1 MEEYLIGI
9 GASLWLLQKSIL
21 ENNMETRGDSIIGT
35 ENAKILY
42 GVKRMMLSLSLYLV
56 VVVGAGFWLELSVSL
71 L

>member
-35 ENAKILY
+35 ENARILC

-56 VVVGAGFWLELSVSL
+56 VVVGAGFWLELSASL

>member
-9 GASLWLLQKSIL
+9 GASRWLLQKSIL

-35 ENAKILY
+35 ENAKILC

-56 VVVGAGFWLELSVSL
+56 VDVGAGFWSELSVSL

>member
-21 ENNMETRGDSIIGT
+21 ENNMETRGDSILGT
-35 ENAKILY
+35 DNAKILC